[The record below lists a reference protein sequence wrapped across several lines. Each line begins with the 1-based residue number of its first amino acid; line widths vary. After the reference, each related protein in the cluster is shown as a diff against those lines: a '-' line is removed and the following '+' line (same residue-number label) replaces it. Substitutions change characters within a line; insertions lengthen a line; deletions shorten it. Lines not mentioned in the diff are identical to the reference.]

1 VQKGTRYCIM
11 RKTTIAR
18 DPLSFYEERIRT
30 TEYVL
35 QQCYEVDGRCYAVPG
50 VPPILRAESRAEL
63 QDRALDLLIPF
74 ANGETVDYEQVQ

>member
-1 VQKGTRYCIM
+1 M
-11 RKTTIAR
+11 RKVSVAP
-18 DPLSFYEERIRT
+18 DPLSFYGERIQS

-50 VPPILRAESRAEL
+50 VPPILRAESRAAL

-74 ANGETVDYEQVQ
+74 ANGETLDYEQVQ